1 MKDEKENKNQ
11 QDINTNS
18 NNLDIDEYQKYRIS
32 DDSISSIS
40 YEDLEEK
47 MNRLIKIKQ
56 KENSIKHN
64 VSKTT
69 LEENS
74 KEIEEQ
80 SKIGKNKEKLNKIK
94 LGMIKIIN
102 FMNIKRKKIFL
113 KKLFL
118 LKMFNLLM
126 NIFRKINRKKNG
138 KYFLKKILN
147 LNAGNKGK
155 KINKNDISENSD
167 NISRLNEKIKQ
178 LESKK
183 KRENEYLKMMNRQ
196 KQKKQEIIDNIDVL
210 IQKQNKK
217 LEKSINHGPE
227 SLISSESSIT
237 LQNLSL
243 EPKSNLENGI
253 EILNFTILNNYESN
267 KIYFFS
273 IFFQNLKKI
282 KNSKKKN
289 KIFKKKIT
297 RKISTKRI
305 DESKYLKDN
314 PMINRSV
321 TNIIELDEED
331 DSDKEDNFIRSK
343 DEEYGQKVDKSQL
356 VEYDLFYKEQF
367 FKNEVFLYDADNIED
382 KVEAEIQKEMGRL
395 EVKRKLL

>member
-18 NNLDIDEYQKYRIS
+18 NNLVIDEYQKYRIS

-138 KYFLKKILN
+138 KYFLKKILH

-196 KQKKQEIIDNIDVL
+196 KQ
-210 IQKQNKK
+210 
-217 LEKSINHGPE
+217 
-227 SLISSESSIT
+227 
-237 LQNLSL
+237 
-243 EPKSNLENGI
+243 
-253 EILNFTILNNYESN
+253 
-267 KIYFFS
+267 
-273 IFFQNLKKI
+273 
-282 KNSKKKN
+282 
-289 KIFKKKIT
+289 
-297 RKISTKRI
+297 
-305 DESKYLKDN
+305 
-314 PMINRSV
+314 
-321 TNIIELDEED
+321 
-331 DSDKEDNFIRSK
+331 
-343 DEEYGQKVDKSQL
+343 
-356 VEYDLFYKEQF
+356 
-367 FKNEVFLYDADNIED
+367 
-382 KVEAEIQKEMGRL
+382 
-395 EVKRKLL
+395 